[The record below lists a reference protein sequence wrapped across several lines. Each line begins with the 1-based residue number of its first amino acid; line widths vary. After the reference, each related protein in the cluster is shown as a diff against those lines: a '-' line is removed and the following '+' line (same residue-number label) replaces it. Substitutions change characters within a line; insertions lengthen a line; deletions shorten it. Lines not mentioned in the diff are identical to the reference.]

1 MIQIYCDIDKKYNR
15 EIKIQIQNKL
25 REFIKYFLD
34 CVDEATALGES
45 WIYECV
51 FPKYIVKCKKE
62 LCVRV
67 VEELAYW
74 IEDEYNHTLT
84 PIHEHALYGILA
96 YCKEIEKEFMEEQG
110 QSLFNINYN
119 LKYNYENDNIEAFKD
134 LINTFE
140 FYQDICFEDHDF
152 LGVANFYELYKQSE
166 CVFDQL
172 GVDLDKY
179 TNLMPSDIE
188 DEYRAIKETRAS
200 NQHIIDNK
208 RGEDK
213 MSINPK
219 AFISYSWDSEE
230 HKDWV
235 KQLWQTLRENG
246 VDATIDEVET
256 QTETIDLNRMMVEGI
271 KNNDYVIVVLTE
283 NYARKSDDFQGGV
296 GLEATFLQNFR
307 LKNPKKIIP
316 IIRSGGSNSIPFY
329 LQGLNYIDFSDD
341 NNISNSFKDLL
352 HRVFEK
358 NKYEVVEIG
367 ERPNLES
374 KKVQAFN
381 FNVNDKTNIEGIREE
396 LIPDFTKSVEPS
408 DLEKNR
414 FIKESYKEIKTK
426 LDSVLL
432 LTKQNNAGF
441 EYEIDELTQLKC
453 IIRVYLNGCSKHSL
467 KIWVGNGLGG
477 SDLSINMAYGY
488 NISDNDNSMNEIIRC
503 NIDKNKELFLSM
515 TMNFSNKNEYMTAN
529 QVFEVIWKNIL
540 ENIKRS

>member
-62 LCVRV
+62 LCVKV

-84 PIHEHALYGILA
+84 PIHEHALYGILT

-152 LGVANFYELYKQSE
+152 LGVANFYELYKKSE

-188 DEYRAIKETRAS
+188 DEYIAIKKTRV
-200 NQHIIDNK
+200 NKHNTIDNK

-219 AFISYSWDSEE
+219 VFISYSWDSEE

-235 KQLWQTLRENG
+235 KQLWKTLRVNG
-246 VDATIDEVET
+246 VDASIDEVET
-256 QTETIDLNRMMVEGI
+256 QTGTIDLNRMMVEGI
-271 KNNDYVIVVLTE
+271 KNNDYIIVVLTE
-283 NYARKSDDFQGGV
+283 NYARKSDNFQGGV
-296 GLEATFLQNFR
+296 GLETTFLQNFR

-316 IIRSGGSNSIPFY
+316 IIRRGGNNAIPFY

-352 HRVFEK
+352 HRIFEK
-358 NKYEVVEIG
+358 NKYELVEIG
-367 ERPNLES
+367 QCPNLES

-381 FNVNDKTNIEGIREE
+381 LNINDKTNIEDIREE
-396 LIPDFTKSVEPS
+396 LIPDFTKSIEPT

-432 LTKQNNAGF
+432 LTKQSNAGF

-453 IIRVYLNGCSKHSL
+453 IIRVYLNGCRKYSL
-467 KIWVGNGLGG
+467 KIWIGNGFGG

-503 NIDKNKELFLSM
+503 NIDKNNELFLSM
-515 TMNFSNKNEYMTAN
+515 TMNFSNKNEYMTAD
-529 QVFEVIWKNIL
+529 QVFEVIWKNML
-540 ENIKRS
+540 QNISRS